1 MILYRT
7 YRYKCN
13 GKELPIQ
20 FRFDYITG
28 IVEMLVDDNV
38 AEANGYYNLDHLKAE
53 IHKTMPAV
61 EIPEWV
67 RIDNCGSP
75 ALAAFGLN

>member
-1 MILYRT
+1 MLYRT
-7 YRYKCN
+7 FRYKRN

-20 FRFDYITG
+20 FRFDCVTG
-28 IVEMLVDDNV
+28 VVEMLVDDNL
-38 AEANGYYNLDHLKAE
+38 AEANGYFSLDHLKAE
-53 IHKTMPAV
+53 IHKTTPAV
-61 EIPEWV
+61 EIPEWI